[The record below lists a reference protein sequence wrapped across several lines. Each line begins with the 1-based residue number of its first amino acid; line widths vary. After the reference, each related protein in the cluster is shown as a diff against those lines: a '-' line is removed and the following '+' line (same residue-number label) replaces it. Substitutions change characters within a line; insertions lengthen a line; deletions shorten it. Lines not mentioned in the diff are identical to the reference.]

1 MLLWLALQ
9 SHQLWLLLPH
19 PQPLGQVQAQLRPSQ
34 AHRLPHPLC
43 QAHHLLRPLLA
54 HLTRQHPLLRPS
66 QGGST
71 TPCSHLTG
79 GFYHPLCTHYPLTTL
94 PLLGTHRPRTT
105 SLHLAKLPW
114 TQLWLP
120 CSSRCGHAMQCME
133 GNAEAFVYACVHVC
147 MHVYVCLHACM
158 CVCMYVCVCVY
169 VCRLGEFFLAG
180 GGLFSNPHK
189 GFCTPCGSRTSV
201 IGEST

>member
-54 HLTRQHPLLRPS
+54 HLTRQPPLLYTPRPTLHW
-66 QGGST
+66 GST
-71 TPCSHLTG
+71 TPCSHQC
-79 GFYHPLCTHYPLTTL
+79 LCTHYLPHTPSGSTHTT
-94 PLLGTHRPRTT
+94 THTT
-105 SLHLAKLPW
+105 SPLGLLLPS
-114 TQLWLP
+114 
-120 CSSRCGHAMQCME
+120 SSRCGQAMECME
-133 GNAEAFVYACVHVC
+133 SNAEAICYAYVHVC
-147 MHVYVCLHACM
+147 MHVCMCVCMHV

-169 VCRLGEFFLAG
+169 VCMHVSACMHACKCG
-180 GGLFSNPHK
+180 
-189 GFCTPCGSRTSV
+189 CT
-201 IGEST
+201 